1 MKEIKDL
8 KMKTSDALE
17 KLSPEKLTEEVKGA
31 EKILYTL
38 NMKLA
43 MGELKQTHLVK
54 VMRRYIASLKTLLGK
69 KNS

>member
-8 KMKTSDALE
+8 KMKSKDALE
-17 KLSPEKLTEEVKGA
+17 KLAADKLVEEVKGA
-31 EKILYTL
+31 EKTLYTL

-43 MGELKQTHLVK
+43 VGELKQTHLVK
-54 VMRRYIASLKTLLGK
+54 AMRRYIASLKTLLN